1 MSTTRKK
8 ALAHD
13 ECPWE
18 AGELGQSEEH
28 VRVATAEEMAEVDS
42 ALGLQMISIRLQK
55 GLLDALKEIAKY
67 HGIGYQPMIRDLLNR
82 FARSEI
88 KTILESRLSG
98 LEKEPPTEAPMKPV
112 DDFVAR
118 LKAA

>member
-8 ALAHD
+8 ALDQAQ
-13 ECPWE
+13 CPWE
-18 AGELGQSEEH
+18 SGELGRSEEH
-28 VRVATAEEMAEVDS
+28 VRVATPEEMAQVDS

-55 GLLDALKEIAKY
+55 SLITALKEIAEH
-67 HGIGYQPMIRDLLNR
+67 HGIGYQPMIRDLLTR

-88 KTILESRLSG
+88 RTILEGRLSG
-98 LEKEPPTEAPMKPV
+98 LEKEPAEPRMKPV